1 MFEFGGPVDPDD
13 SRVLNSGQ
21 RVRVDARLENPL
33 APGRYFVHCGV
44 HRQGPGGANIVMYTE
59 NACDFVVYGSASR
72 GVLSLE
78 HEIEFVV
85 DGEER
90 SR

>member
-1 MFEFGGPVDPDD
+1 
-13 SRVLNSGQ
+13 
-21 RVRVDARLENPL
+21 VRVDARLENPL

-44 HRQGPGGANIVMYTE
+44 HRQGPGGANIVMYIE
-59 NACDFVVYGSASR
+59 NACDFAVYGSAAR

-85 DGEER
+85 DGKKR
-90 SR
+90 PR